1 VVSAAAEEE
10 ATEGEEL
17 MFAYPQVVQ
26 QWNIAPGFEHLPYT
40 VVRSHNITRYM
51 DQSVAAMA
59 QYLADMQASLARTT
73 PFDAPPFIPM
83 HFVRRAF
90 TQGGGSNEG
99 ELQAISRIYS
109 PGPDDPRRLGEQLA
123 TPPYYAAPA
132 TEVGTRSGAN
142 VVPQRRQRHPRG
154 WPTIL
159 PLHDRVAPPGALYD
173 GSTQAVAMA
182 HLEKQ
187 MRTSL
192 GPMMS
197 MVNRFSARAVGGK

>member
-1 VVSAAAEEE
+1 
-10 ATEGEEL
+10 
-17 MFAYPQVVQ
+17 MFAYPEVVQ
-26 QWNIAPGFEHLPYT
+26 QWNIAPGFAHLPYT
-40 VVRSHNITRYM
+40 VVRSHNITRYV
-51 DQSVAAMA
+51 DQSVAAMQ

-73 PFDAPPFIPM
+73 PFSAPPFIPM
-83 HFVRRAF
+83 HFVRRGF
-90 TQGGGSNEG
+90 TAGQGSNEG
-99 ELQAISRIYS
+99 ELQALSRIYS
-109 PGPDDPRRLGEQLA
+109 PGPDDPRRLGMQLA

-142 VVPQRRQRHPRG
+142 VVPQRRQVHPRG

-159 PLHDRVAPPGALYD
+159 PLHDRVAPPSAMYD

-192 GPMMS
+192 GPMTS
-197 MVNRFSARAVGGK
+197 MVDRFSARAVGGK